1 MANRPSGLNWY
12 VLAVAA
18 VVASA
23 AVRGALTPLLGDHVL
38 FVTFYPAVMLAAWY
52 GGFAPGL
59 IATALS
65 TILACVLHPSPVTDV
80 QEVAG
85 LLLFTLVN
93 ALIVALLTG
102 LQRARR
108 RAEVAA
114 RRSAFLA
121 EAGSVLAS
129 SLDFEPTLQT
139 VARLVVPFLAD
150 WCSVDVIEEDGSVR
164 RIALV
169 HENPAKADIA
179 RPAAVYPPDPE
190 GRHPRTR
197 VLRTGHPVLIEEVTD
212 EGLARVGVDD
222 EHRRTLQALGYRSA
236 MIVALAARG
245 RILGALT
252 LATAE
257 SGRRYGQVDLEFAE
271 ALARPAGLAL
281 DNARLYRAAQEAN
294 RLKDEFLATVSH
306 ELRTPLAAMMAWI
319 AALKR
324 KKLTEEHVARALDIL
339 ERTGRAQAKL
349 VDDLLEVSRIV
360 TGRMRLDRRSIDL
373 VPVMAAAIAALRPD
387 ADAKGIRIDA
397 ALDAR
402 VGPVVGDPERL
413 QQVVWNLLSNA
424 LKFTPRGGCVELT
437 LERQDGLARIA
448 VSDTGEGIGAD
459 FLPHVF
465 DAFRQAHAAGA
476 TKRQAGLGLGLT
488 VVRRLVE
495 LHGGAVEASSGGEGH
510 GATFVVMLPLAA
522 PDVRTV
528 APKRD
533 TG

>member
-23 AVRGALTPLLGDHVL
+23 AVRGALTPLLGDHFL

-139 VARLVVPFLAD
+139 LARLVVPFLAD
-150 WCSVDVIEEDGSVR
+150 WCSVDVMEEDGSVR

-197 VLRTGHPVLIEEVTD
+197 VLRTGHPVLIEEVTE
-212 EGLARVGVDD
+212 EGLAQIGIDD

-236 MIVALAARG
+236 MIIALAARG

-324 KKLTEEHVARALDIL
+324 KKLTEEHVVRALDIL

-360 TGRMRLDRRSIDL
+360 TGRMPTRRAS
-373 VPVMAAAIAALRPD
+373 VSMP
-387 ADAKGIRIDA
+387 
-397 ALDAR
+397 
-402 VGPVVGDPERL
+402 
-413 QQVVWNLLSNA
+413 LSTRA
-424 LKFTPRGGCVELT
+424 SGRSTATPSGCS
-437 LERQDGLARIA
+437 R
-448 VSDTGEGIGAD
+448 
-459 FLPHVF
+459 
-465 DAFRQAHAAGA
+465 
-476 TKRQAGLGLGLT
+476 
-488 VVRRLVE
+488 
-495 LHGGAVEASSGGEGH
+495 SSG
-510 GATFVVMLPLAA
+510 TS
-522 PDVRTV
+522 
-528 APKRD
+528 
-533 TG
+533 

>member
-1 MANRPSGLNWY
+1 MGNRASGLNWY
-12 VLAVAA
+12 VLAIVA
-18 VVASA
+18 VGASA
-23 AVRGALTPLLGDHVL
+23 AVRAALSPLLGNHFL
-38 FVTFYPAVMLAAWY
+38 FMAFYPAVMLAAWY
-52 GGFAPGL
+52 GGLAPGL

-65 TILACVLHPSPVTDV
+65 TVFASVLHPSPLTDV
-80 QEVAG
+80 QEFTG
-85 LLLFTLVN
+85 LALFTFVN

-129 SLDFEPTLQT
+129 SLDYEPTLQT

-150 WCSVDVIEEDGSVR
+150 WCSVDVLEEDGSVR

-169 HENPAKADIA
+169 HENPAKADLA

-190 GRHPRTR
+190 SRHPRTR

-212 EGLARVGVDD
+212 EGLEQIGADE

-252 LATAE
+252 LATAG
-257 SGRRYGQVDLEFAE
+257 SGRRYGEADLEFAE
-271 ALARPAGLAL
+271 ALARAAGLAL

-306 ELRTPLAAMMAWI
+306 ELRTPLAAMMAWV

-324 KKLTEEHVARALDIL
+324 KKLTEEHAARALDIL

-360 TGRMRLDRRSIDL
+360 TGRMRLERRSMDL
-373 VPVMAAAIAALRPD
+373 VPVIEAAIAALRPD
-387 ADAKGIRIDA
+387 ADARGIRIEA
-397 ALDAR
+397 ALDPHVA
-402 VGPVVGDPERL
+402 PVDGDPERL
-413 QQVVWNLLSNA
+413 QQVVWNLVSNA
-424 LKFTPRGGCVELT
+424 LKFTPRGGHVEVA

-448 VSDTGEGIGAD
+448 VTDTGEGIHAD

-476 TKRQAGLGLGLT
+476 TKRQGGLGLGLT
-488 VVRRLVE
+488 IVRRLVE

-522 PDVRTV
+522 PDVRIV
-528 APKRD
+528 APTRG

>member
-23 AVRGALTPLLGDHVL
+23 AVRGALTPLLGDHFL

-139 VARLVVPFLAD
+139 LARLVVPFLAD
-150 WCSVDVIEEDGSVR
+150 WCSVDVMEEDGSVR

-197 VLRTGHPVLIEEVTD
+197 VLRTGHPVLIEEVTE
-212 EGLARVGVDD
+212 EGLAQIGIDD

-236 MIVALAARG
+236 MIIALAARG

-324 KKLTEEHVARALDIL
+324 KKLTEEHVARALDIM

-360 TGRMRLDRRSIDL
+360 TGRMRLDRRSLDL
-373 VPVMAAAIAALRPD
+373 VPVMEAAGLT
-387 ADAKGIRIDA
+387 
-397 ALDAR
+397 LFTL
-402 VGPVVGDPERL
+402 V
-413 QQVVWNLLSNA
+413 NA
-424 LKFTPRGGCVELT
+424 LKFTHRGGCIEVA

-488 VVRRLVE
+488 IARRLVE

-522 PDVRTV
+522 PDVRIV
-528 APKRD
+528 APKCD